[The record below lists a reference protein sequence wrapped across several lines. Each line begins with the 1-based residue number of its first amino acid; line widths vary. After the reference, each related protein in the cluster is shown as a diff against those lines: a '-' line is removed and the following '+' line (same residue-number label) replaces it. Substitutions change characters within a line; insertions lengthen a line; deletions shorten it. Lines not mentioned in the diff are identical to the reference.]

1 MCETECIVWQ
11 ILKVARRPTA
21 HVKNRHNISAVCFQ
35 GFFFVSFFNLRKDR
49 ERKKLT
55 ALSYFSYK

>member
-35 GFFFVSFFNLRKDR
+35 GFFLFLFLILEKIEKEKN
-49 ERKKLT
+49 
-55 ALSYFSYK
+55 